1 MAKLMQTKTLPTM
14 ATAIKTAT
22 AEALRI
28 PPVVNSVISGVA
40 VVELLLYIELVVGV
54 DAIVVA
60 LFVWKVRGEEVSES
74 FRFNSWQGALE
85 LRFRIN

>member
-40 VVELLLYIELVVGV
+40 VELLLYIELVVGV

-60 LFVWKVRGEEVSES
+60 LFVWKVRGEEISES